1 MSLRNTSV
9 PAGRSLALLAAVA
22 AVAIVAVSSGAPVAG
37 GAVTSGSTSVTTSS
51 FCGVSRDVA
60 KSLVHAAS
68 GLTASSAPAV
78 LKAKYE
84 VILKSEPK
92 LLGAA
97 PGSIKPSLKKVIA
110 FVSFLVAKLKAA
122 SWQITGLASSITV
135 LEAKANAVTPSI
147 DRLGRY
153 YRTTCKFHV

>member
-1 MSLRNTSV
+1 VSLRNTSV

-22 AVAIVAVSSGAPVAG
+22 VGAVVAVSSGAPVAR
-37 GAVTSGSTSVTTSS
+37 GAMTSRSTSATASS
-51 FCGVSRDVA
+51 FCSVSRDVA

-68 GLTASSAPAV
+68 GLTASSAPAA

-84 VILKSEPK
+84 VILKAEPK
-92 LLGAA
+92 LLGSA
-97 PGSIKPSLKKVIA
+97 PGSIKPSLKKVLA
-110 FVSFLVAKLKAA
+110 FVNFLAAKLKAA

-135 LEAKANAVTPSI
+135 LEAKANAATPSL

-153 YRTTCKFHV
+153 YRSACKFHV